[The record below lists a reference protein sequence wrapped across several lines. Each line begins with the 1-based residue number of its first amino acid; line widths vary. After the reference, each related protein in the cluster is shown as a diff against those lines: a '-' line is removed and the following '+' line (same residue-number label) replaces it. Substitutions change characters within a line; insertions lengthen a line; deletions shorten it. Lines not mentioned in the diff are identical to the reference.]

1 MAFQHSTRSFL
12 LAGIG
17 AAALLAASSAPRRPS
32 ATVRLL
38 SWNVEHGGPRGAAA
52 QVRFINRLSPP
63 PDAIVLQE
71 VNEDAIGRYVRGIRT
86 RAGHSWHVVA
96 APHCQVWIGSD
107 PSGSCESPRP
117 EHVLVM
123 TTLPVLD
130 EGRTLL
136 YGPDDYM
143 DARAAAF
150 VETQVNGHPL
160 FIVGTHLAAGQTAD
174 MDAVRTTQV
183 QLLKRWVD
191 GLGEG
196 VKVVGGD
203 FNTRGEQQPEP
214 AAYQAMRAEFVDTW
228 NALHAEE
235 GARSISYTFSADA
248 PRAVLD
254 RRLDYWFV
262 RERGVARPVAVA
274 PARFGNEPP
283 LSDHLPLVATV
294 AIAPPGGSS
303 FPGSDDEAVAQ
314 DQVSR
319 R

>member
-1 MAFQHSTRSFL
+1 
-12 LAGIG
+12 
-17 AAALLAASSAPRRPS
+17 
-32 ATVRLL
+32 
-38 SWNVEHGGPRGAAA
+38 
-52 QVRFINRLSPP
+52 
-63 PDAIVLQE
+63 
-71 VNEDAIGRYVRGIRT
+71 
-86 RAGHSWHVVA
+86 
-96 APHCQVWIGSD
+96 
-107 PSGSCESPRP
+107 
-117 EHVLVM
+117 M